1 MPSRYLS
8 HRNFF
13 SYLYQLG
20 QILCLAVLI
29 IILLP
34 GYASSQFD
42 DEIVIPENVVTFN
55 YRLEPNEPRP
65 GEHARIIVDLD
76 VHSGWHVYSVIP
88 DKGEF
93 APIPTSLTLEN
104 DSLIIVGPV
113 YESNPIN
120 AKDPVLEMVLSF
132 HEKTAT
138 LFQNI
143 LIPEDI
149 TGGTVLNSA
158 VKLRYQACSDRIC
171 LPPKTEELSTDITI
185 GKGNIREKYKLPQ
198 FAVDTP
204 PENLSEI
211 DQALSG
217 GFLGFMG
224 LAIIAGFLAL
234 LTPCVFP
241 MIPVTVA
248 FFTKQSHTGTR
259 ETLRLAVLFGVGI
272 VGTYTVTGMLLSV
285 ILGAAGAVQ
294 FATNG
299 WINLAIGLMFTLFAF
314 SLMGF
319 LQLTAPGGLTNI
331 VDRWSRQLRGTFGV
345 LAMGLVF
352 TLTSFTCT
360 VQFVGTMLIAA
371 SQGMWF
377 WPVVGMLVFSTVF
390 AFPFFLLGLFPRL
403 IQKMHSKSGSWME
416 HLKIILGLLELAA
429 AFKFFSNAD
438 LVWQWGLINR
448 EFVLAAWV
456 IICLIGTLYL
466 LGMLKIHHV
475 RIIKTGSAGFV
486 AAFVFAAL
494 GIYLVRGLAGVQL
507 NPWVDTFLPPD
518 LQILEQNKLA
528 FSESTDTASGIKAH
542 SLPWHNDLSD
552 ALGQAKAENKH
563 VFIDFTGYT
572 CVNCRWMEKNIF
584 SHPDV
589 IELFKNKFVLVQLFT
604 DGGEKA
610 AENQQIQISRFQ
622 TVALPL
628 YVILDASDNVLAK
641 QAGIMKP
648 AEKFLQ
654 FLN

>member
-1 MPSRYLS
+1 MSS
-8 HRNFF
+8 HYNSGRKFF

-20 QILCLAVLI
+20 QCVCVALTCFF
-29 IILLP
+29 LLP
-34 GYASSQFD
+34 CEASSQFD
-42 DEIVIPENVVTFN
+42 DEIVIPENIITFK

-65 GEHARIIVDLD
+65 GEHARIIVELD
-76 VHSGWHVYSVIP
+76 IHSGWHIYSVIP
-88 DKGEF
+88 NKGEF
-93 APIPTSLTLEN
+93 SPIPTSLTFEN
-104 DSLIIVGPV
+104 DLFVMVGPV

-120 AKDPVLEMVLSF
+120 AKDPVLQMVLSF
-132 HEKTAT
+132 HKKTAK

-143 LIPEDI
+143 NVPENLL
-149 TGGTVLNSA
+149 GTKILKNII
-158 VKLRYQACSDRIC
+158 KLTYQACSDRIC
-171 LPPKTEELSTDITI
+171 LPPKTEELNLDISI
-185 GKGNIREKYKLPQ
+185 GTGNVREKYLFPQ
-198 FAVDTP
+198 FAVDKP

-211 DQALSG
+211 DMVIST
-217 GFLGFMG
+217 GFLGFIG

-259 ETLRLAVLFGVGI
+259 ETLRLAALFGFGI
-272 VGTYTVTGMLLSV
+272 VVTYTVTGMLLSIV
-285 ILGAAGAVQ
+285 LGAAGAVQ

-299 WINLAIGLMFTLFAF
+299 WINLAIGVMFTIFAL

-319 LQLTAPGGLTNI
+319 LQLNAPGGFTNI
-331 VDRWSRQLRGTFGV
+331 VNHWSRQLRGTFGV

-377 WPVVGMLVFSTVF
+377 WPIVGMLVFSTVF

-403 IQKMHSKSGSWME
+403 IQKMQSKSGSWMN

-448 EFVLAAWV
+448 EFVLVAWV
-456 IICLIGTLYL
+456 IICLIGTFYL
-466 LGMLKIHHV
+466 LGLLKIHHS
-475 RIIKTGSAGFV
+475 RIVKTGSVGFA
-486 AAFVFAAL
+486 AAFVFAVL
-494 GIYLVRGLAGVQL
+494 GIYLVRGLAGIQL

-518 LQILEQNKLA
+518 LQILGKNSLA
-528 FSESTDTASGIKAH
+528 FSQGTDFNSEIKAH
-542 SLPWHNDLSD
+542 SLFWHSDLSV
-552 ALGQAKAENKH
+552 AMEKAKSEKKH
-563 VFIDFTGYT
+563 IFIDFTGYT

-584 SHPDV
+584 SHPEV
-589 IELFKNKFVLVQLFT
+589 IDRFKNKFVLVHLFT
-604 DGGEKA
+604 DGGDKA
-610 AENQQIQISRFQ
+610 GENRQMQISRFQ

-628 YVILDASDNVLAK
+628 YVVLDTNDNVIAK
-641 QAGIMKP
+641 QAGIIEP

-654 FLN
+654 FLD

>member
-1 MPSRYLS
+1 MPSRYIPA
-8 HRNFF
+8 RNFF
-13 SYLYQLG
+13 SYFSKLRQT
-20 QILCLAVLI
+20 LCLAI
-29 IILLP
+29 ISIILLP

-42 DEIVIPENVVTFN
+42 DEVVIPENVVTFN
-55 YRLEPNEPRP
+55 YRLEPKDPRP
-65 GEHARIIVDLD
+65 GEHARIVVELD

-104 DSLIIVGPV
+104 ESLIMIGPV
-113 YESNPIN
+113 YESNPIT
-120 AKDPVLEMVLSF
+120 AKDPVLDMLLSF

-143 LIPEDI
+143 RISEDI
-149 TGGTVLNSA
+149 KGGSVLKS
-158 VKLRYQACSDRIC
+158 VIKLRYQACSDRIC
-171 LPPKTEELSTDITI
+171 LPPKTDELSADISI
-185 GKGNIREKYKLPQ
+185 GKGNVREKNKLPQ

-248 FFTKQSHTGTR
+248 FFTNQSHAGTR
-259 ETLRLAVLFGVGI
+259 ETLRLALLFGVGI
-272 VGTYTVTGMLLSV
+272 VFTYTVTGMLLSV

-299 WINLAIGLMFTLFAF
+299 WINLAIGAMFTIFAL

-319 LQLTAPGGLTNI
+319 LQLNAPGGLTNI
-331 VDRWSRQLRGTFGV
+331 VDRWSRQLKGTFGV
-345 LAMGLVF
+345 LAMGLAF

-377 WPVVGMLVFSTVF
+377 WPIVGMLVFSTVF

-403 IQKMHSKSGSWME
+403 IQKMQSKSGSWME
-416 HLKIILGLLELAA
+416 HLKIVLGLLELAA

-438 LVWQWGLINR
+438 LVWQWGFINR
-448 EFVLAAWV
+448 EFVLVAWV
-456 IICLIGTLYL
+456 IICLVGTLFL

-475 RIIKTGSAGFV
+475 RVIKTGSTGFA

-494 GIYLVRGLAGVQL
+494 GIYLIRGLAGVQL

-518 LQILEQNKLA
+518 LHILEQNSLA
-528 FSESTDTASGIKAH
+528 FSASTDTSSEIKSH
-542 SLPWHNDLSD
+542 SLSWHSDLSL
-552 ALGQAKAENKH
+552 ALEKAKAEKKNI
-563 VFIDFTGYT
+563 FIDFTGYT

-589 IELFKNKFVLVQLFT
+589 IQMFKNKFVLVHLFT
-604 DGGEKA
+604 DGGDKA
-610 AENQQIQISRFQ
+610 EENRQIQINRFQ

-628 YVILDASDNVLAK
+628 YVILDANDNVLAK
-641 QAGIMKP
+641 HAGIMEP
-648 AEKFLQ
+648 VEIFLQ

>member
-1 MPSRYLS
+1 MLFHYNSGRK
-8 HRNFF
+8 FF

-20 QILCLAVLI
+20 QCVCVALTFFF
-29 IILLP
+29 LLP
-34 GYASSQFD
+34 GEASSQFD
-42 DEIVIPENVVTFN
+42 DEIVIPENIITFK

-65 GEHARIIVDLD
+65 GEHARIIVELD
-76 VHSGWHVYSVIP
+76 IHSGWHIYSVIP
-88 DKGEF
+88 NKGEF
-93 APIPTSLTLEN
+93 SPIPTSLTFEN
-104 DSLIIVGPV
+104 DLFVMVGPV

-120 AKDPVLEMVLSF
+120 AKDPVLQMVLSF
-132 HEKTAT
+132 HKKTAK

-143 LIPEDI
+143 NVPENLL
-149 TGGTVLNSA
+149 GTKILKNII
-158 VKLRYQACSDRIC
+158 KLTYQACSDRIC
-171 LPPKTEELSTDITI
+171 LPPKTEELNLDISI
-185 GKGNIREKYKLPQ
+185 GTGNVREKYLFPQ
-198 FAVDTP
+198 FAVDKP

-211 DQALSG
+211 DMVIST
-217 GFLGFMG
+217 GFLGFIG

-259 ETLRLAVLFGVGI
+259 ETLRLAALFGFGI
-272 VGTYTVTGMLLSV
+272 VVTYTVTGMLLSIV
-285 ILGAAGAVQ
+285 LGAAGAVQ

-299 WINLAIGLMFTLFAF
+299 WINLAIGVMFTIFAL

-319 LQLTAPGGLTNI
+319 LQLNAPGGFTNI
-331 VDRWSRQLRGTFGV
+331 VDHWSRQLRGTFGV

-377 WPVVGMLVFSTVF
+377 WPIVGMLVFSTVF

-403 IQKMHSKSGSWME
+403 IQKMQSKSGSWMN

-448 EFVLAAWV
+448 EFVLVAWV
-456 IICLIGTLYL
+456 IICLIGTFYL
-466 LGMLKIHHV
+466 LGLLKIHHS
-475 RIIKTGSAGFV
+475 RIVKTGSVGFA
-486 AAFVFAAL
+486 AAFVFAVL
-494 GIYLVRGLAGVQL
+494 GIYLVRGLAGIQL

-518 LQILEQNKLA
+518 LQILGKNSLA
-528 FSESTDTASGIKAH
+528 FSQGTDINSEIKANSLFWH
-542 SLPWHNDLSD
+542 SDLSV
-552 ALGQAKAENKH
+552 AMEKAKSEKKH
-563 VFIDFTGYT
+563 IFIDFTGYT

-584 SHPDV
+584 SHPEV
-589 IELFKNKFVLVQLFT
+589 IDRFKNKFVLVHLFT
-604 DGGEKA
+604 DGGDKA
-610 AENQQIQISRFQ
+610 GENRQMQISRFQ

-628 YVILDASDNVLAK
+628 YVVLDANDNVIAK
-641 QAGIMKP
+641 QAGIIEP
-648 AEKFLQ
+648 AENFLQ
-654 FLN
+654 FLD